1 MVLADPEGSSLFH
14 RVQSGVC
21 YTPQQSERSV
31 RRHRYDSIVE
41 GVGID
46 RITANFEQACVHSA
60 VRVSDQDLLDT
71 AHWLLREEGIF
82 AGSSSALNVAAA
94 CQVALQLGPGHTVV
108 TVVCDNGG
116 RHLSRF
122 WNPQYVS
129 KYKLI
134 WPDEN
139 REDFLPSFLRD
150 RPHSSSHR
158 KGSETSAVCR

>member
-1 MVLADPEGSSLFH
+1 MLYVVDRYLAEASPATKVVLADPEGSSLFH

-41 GVGID
+41 GVGLD
-46 RITANFEQACVHSA
+46 RVTANFEKAHIHSA
-60 VRVSDQDLLDT
+60 KRVCDQDLLDT

-82 AGSSSALNVAAA
+82 VGSSSALNVAAA
-94 CQVALQLGPGHTVV
+94 CQVAKDLGPGHTVV

-122 WNPQYVS
+122 WNPDYVS
-129 KYKLI
+129 KYNLE
-134 WPDEN
+134 WPDAAGTGGH
-139 REDFLPSFLRD
+139 RLPSYL
-150 RPHSSSHR
+150 
-158 KGSETSAVCR
+158 